1 MNLLI
6 GLIATVF
13 LLLLRRLSTRY
24 KLSKPPIR
32 TAIVAAIAIPLLIKA
47 NELQYIAA
55 QSLTARY
62 VESAITL
69 LWIISCIKLGS
80 WAVLEVPANIGWWRP
95 TAKILRDL
103 IDLAIITAITLV
115 IIHRDYSINL
125 VGIAATSAVLTAI
138 IGLAAQETLK
148 NLFAGLSLQLESPFH
163 EGDWIDLGNTRGVVS
178 SLQLMTTRIR
188 TMEGALVVVPNSRI
202 AAEGVLRF
210 TAGEKV
216 GQIIEVGLDYGF
228 PPRQAIELIESV
240 VSQHKLVLKTPPPEI
255 MVHSY
260 AESAVTYE
268 IRIYQYSAPEMEE
281 LRSDLLEQIWY
292 ALQRIGQSIP
302 YPVRVD
308 RTTPAPVLLPSN
320 AMDDIVIEDA
330 IKSIDLFQNL
340 NHIEIKEL
348 AQSAKC
354 ETFALGE
361 LLIQQGETGNGL
373 FIVIQGELEATQ
385 IMNSGIK
392 KVLGELYK
400 KDVFG
405 EMSLC
410 TGASHIA
417 DIRCTKESVIVTIER
432 EDLIPIMKIKPQLIE
447 HMGSLM
453 AQRQSKNKHDI
464 NENSRLDLI
473 KVMKQFFGMPSEIG

>member
-6 GLIATVF
+6 GLITTLI
-13 LLLLRRLSTRY
+13 LLLLRRLSIRY
-24 KLSKPPIR
+24 KLSRPPVR
-32 TAIVAAIAIPLLIKA
+32 TAIIAAITIPLLIKA
-47 NELQYIAA
+47 NELQYVTE

-62 VESAITL
+62 IASSITL

-125 VGIAATSAVLTAI
+125 VGVAATSAVLTAI

-188 TMEGALVVVPNSRI
+188 TMEGALIVVPNSRI

-240 VSQHKLVLKTPPPEI
+240 VSQHKLVLNTPAPEI

-260 AESAVTYE
+260 ADSAVIYE
-268 IRIYQYSAPEMEE
+268 IRIYQSTAPEMEE

-330 IKSIDLFQNL
+330 IKGIDLFQNL
-340 NHIEIKEL
+340 NQIEIKKL
-348 AQSAKC
+348 AESAKC
-354 ETFALGE
+354 ETFAPGE
-361 LLIQQGETGNGL
+361 LLIQQGETGKGL

-392 KVLGELYK
+392 KILGALFE

-453 AQRQSKNKHDI
+453 AQRQSKNKHEI

-473 KVMKQFFGMPSEIG
+473 KVMRHFFGIPSEID

>member
-1 MNLLI
+1 MNLAL
-6 GLIATVF
+6 GLVATVV
-13 LLLLRRLSTRY
+13 LLLLRRLSQRL
-24 KLSKPPIR
+24 KLSKLPIR
-32 TAIVAAIAIPLLIKA
+32 ISITAAIAIPLLA
-47 NELQYIAA
+47 HVGELQYDVS
-55 QSLTARY
+55 QSLTAKNIAT
-62 VESAITL
+62 AITL
-69 LWIISCIKLGS
+69 LWTISCIKLGS
-80 WAVLEVPANIGWWRP
+80 WAILEVPADLGWWRP

-115 IIHRDYSINL
+115 IVHRDYNINL

-138 IGLAAQETLK
+138 VGLAAQETLK

-188 TMEGALVVVPNSRI
+188 TMEGALVVIPNSRI

-210 TAGEKV
+210 TAGENV
-216 GQIIEVGLDYGF
+216 GQVIEVGLDYGF

-240 VSQHKLVLKTPPPEI
+240 VSKHKLVLNIPPPEI

-260 AESAVTYE
+260 AESAVSYE
-268 IRIYQYSAPEMEE
+268 IRIYQASAPEMEE

-320 AMDDIVIEDA
+320 AMDDSVIENA
-330 IKSIDLFQNL
+330 IKSIDLFRNL
-340 NHIEIKEL
+340 NQIEIKNL
-348 AQSAKC
+348 AKSARC
-354 ETFALGE
+354 ETFAPGE
-361 LLIQQGETGNGL
+361 LLIQQGEAGKGL
-373 FIVIQGELEATQ
+373 FIVIHGELVASQT
-385 IMNSGIK
+385 MYSGIK
-392 KVLGELYK
+392 KILGTLIE
-400 KDVFG
+400 KDIFG

-410 TGASHIA
+410 TGASHSA
-417 DIRCTKESVIVTIER
+417 NIRCTMESVIVTIER
-432 EDLIPIMKIKPQLIE
+432 EDLLPIMKTKPQLIE

-453 AQRQSKNKHDI
+453 AERQNKNKHEI

-473 KVMKQFFGMPSEIG
+473 KVMKQFFGMPGELS

>member
-1 MNLLI
+1 MNLAL
-6 GLIATVF
+6 GLVATVV
-13 LLLLRRLSTRY
+13 LLLLRRLSQRL
-24 KLSKPPIR
+24 KLSKLPIR
-32 TAIVAAIAIPLLIKA
+32 ISITAAIAIPLLA
-47 NELQYIAA
+47 HVGELQYDVS
-55 QSLTARY
+55 QSLTAKNI
-62 VESAITL
+62 ATIITL
-69 LWIISCIKLGS
+69 LWTISCIKLGS
-80 WAVLEVPANIGWWRP
+80 WAILEVPADLGWWRP

-115 IIHRDYSINL
+115 IVHRDYNINL

-138 IGLAAQETLK
+138 VGLAAQETLK

-188 TMEGALVVVPNSRI
+188 TMEGALVIVPNSRI

-210 TAGEKV
+210 TAGENV

-240 VSQHKLVLKTPPPEI
+240 VSKHKLVLNTPPPEI

-260 AESAVTYE
+260 AESAVSYE
-268 IRIYQYSAPEMEE
+268 IRIYQASAPEMEE

-330 IKSIDLFQNL
+330 IKGIDLFQNL
-340 NHIEIKEL
+340 NRIEIKDL
-348 AQSAKC
+348 AKSALC
-354 ETFALGE
+354 ETFAPGE
-361 LLIQQGETGNGL
+361 LLIHQGETGKGL
-373 FIVIQGELEATQ
+373 FIVIRGELLVSET
-385 IMNSGIK
+385 IHSGVK
-392 KVLGELYK
+392 KILGKLHE

-410 TGASHIA
+410 TGASHSA
-417 DIRCTKESVIVTIER
+417 DIRCTMESVIVTIEK
-432 EDLIPIMKIKPQLIE
+432 EDLLPIMKTKPQLIE

-453 AQRQSKNKHDI
+453 AHRQNKNKHEIDD
-464 NENSRLDLI
+464 NSQLDLI
-473 KVMKQFFGMPSEIG
+473 KVMKQFFGISNDLG

>member
-1 MNLLI
+1 MNLAL
-6 GLIATVF
+6 GLLTTVI
-13 LLLLRRLSTRY
+13 LLLLRRLSLRL

-32 TAIVAAIAIPLLIKA
+32 TAITAAITIPLLA
-47 NELQYIAA
+47 HAGEFQYDVSH
-55 QSLTARY
+55 SLTAKNIAT
-62 VESAITL
+62 AITF
-69 LWIISCIKLGS
+69 LWTISCIKLAS
-80 WAVLEVPANIGWWRP
+80 WAILEVTADLGWWRP

-115 IIHRDYSINL
+115 ILHRDYNINL

-138 IGLAAQETLK
+138 VGLAAQETLK

-260 AESAVTYE
+260 AESAVSYE
-268 IRIYQYSAPEMEE
+268 IRIYQASAPEMEE

-320 AMDDIVIEDA
+320 AMDDVVIEDA

-348 AQSAKC
+348 AKSARC
-354 ETFALGE
+354 ETFAPGE
-361 LLIQQGETGNGL
+361 LLIHQGETGKGL
-373 FIVIQGELEATQ
+373 FIVIQGELLVNQT
-385 IMNSGIK
+385 MHSGVK
-392 KVLGELYK
+392 KILGTLHER
-400 KDVFG
+400 DVFG

-410 TGASHIA
+410 TGASHSA
-417 DIRCTKESVIVTIER
+417 DIRCTTESVIVTIEK
-432 EDLIPIMKIKPQLIE
+432 EDLLPIMKTKPQLIE

-453 AQRQSKNKHDI
+453 ARRQNKNKHEI
-464 NENSRLDLI
+464 NDNSRLDLI
-473 KVMKQFFGMPSEIG
+473 KVMKQFFGIPCDLS

>member
-1 MNLLI
+1 MNLAL
-6 GLIATVF
+6 GLLTTVI
-13 LLLLRRLSTRY
+13 LLLLRRLALRL

-32 TAIVAAIAIPLLIKA
+32 TAITAAITIPLLA
-47 NELQYIAA
+47 HAGEFQYDVSH
-55 QSLTARY
+55 SLTAKNIAT
-62 VESAITL
+62 VITF
-69 LWIISCIKLGS
+69 LWTISCIKLAS
-80 WAVLEVPANIGWWRP
+80 WAILEVTADLGWWRP

-115 IIHRDYSINL
+115 ILHRDYNINL

-138 IGLAAQETLK
+138 VGLAAQETLK

-260 AESAVTYE
+260 AESAVSYE
-268 IRIYQYSAPEMEE
+268 IRIYQASAPEMEE

-320 AMDDIVIEDA
+320 EMDDVVIEDA

-348 AQSAKC
+348 AKSARC
-354 ETFALGE
+354 ETFAPGE
-361 LLIQQGETGNGL
+361 LLIHQGETGKGL
-373 FIVIQGELEATQ
+373 FIVIQGELLVNQT
-385 IMNSGIK
+385 MHSGVK
-392 KVLGELYK
+392 KILGTLHGR
-400 KDVFG
+400 DVFG

-410 TGASHIA
+410 TGASHSA
-417 DIRCTKESVIVTIER
+417 DIRCTKESVIVTIEK
-432 EDLIPIMKIKPQLIE
+432 EDLLPIMKTKPQLIE

-453 AQRQSKNKHDI
+453 ARRQNKNKHEI
-464 NENSRLDLI
+464 NDNSRLDLI
-473 KVMKQFFGMPSEIG
+473 KVMKQFFGIPCDLS

>member
-6 GLIATVF
+6 GLITTLI
-13 LLLLRRLSTRY
+13 LLLLRRLSIRY
-24 KLSKPPIR
+24 KLSKPPVR
-32 TAIVAAIAIPLLIKA
+32 TAIIAAIAIPLLIKA
-47 NELQYIAA
+47 NELQYVTE

-62 VESAITL
+62 IASSITL

-103 IDLAIITAITLV
+103 INLAIITAITLV

-125 VGIAATSAVLTAI
+125 VGVAATSAVLTAI

-188 TMEGALVVVPNSRI
+188 TMEGALIVVPNSRI

-240 VSQHKLVLKTPPPEI
+240 VSQHKLVLNTPAPEI
-255 MVHSY
+255 MFHSY
-260 AESAVTYE
+260 ADSAVIYE
-268 IRIYQYSAPEMEE
+268 IRIYQSTAPEMEE

-330 IKSIDLFQNL
+330 IKGIDLFQNL
-340 NHIEIKEL
+340 NQIEIKKL
-348 AQSAKC
+348 AESAKC
-354 ETFALGE
+354 ETFAPGE
-361 LLIQQGETGNGL
+361 LLIQQGETGKGL

-392 KVLGELYK
+392 KILGALYE

-453 AQRQSKNKHDI
+453 AQRQSKNKHEI

-473 KVMKQFFGMPSEIG
+473 KVMRQFFGIPSEID

>member
-1 MNLLI
+1 MNLAL
-6 GLIATVF
+6 GLLTTVI
-13 LLLLRRLSTRY
+13 LLLLRRLALRL

-32 TAIVAAIAIPLLIKA
+32 TAITAAITIPLLA
-47 NELQYIAA
+47 HAGEFQYDVSH
-55 QSLTARY
+55 SLTAKNIAT
-62 VESAITL
+62 VITF
-69 LWIISCIKLGS
+69 LWTISCIKLAS
-80 WAVLEVPANIGWWRP
+80 WAILEVTADLGWWRP

-115 IIHRDYSINL
+115 ILHRDYNINL

-138 IGLAAQETLK
+138 VGLAAQETLK

-260 AESAVTYE
+260 AESAVSYE
-268 IRIYQYSAPEMEE
+268 IRIYQASAPEMEE

-320 AMDDIVIEDA
+320 AMDDVVIEDA

-348 AQSAKC
+348 AESARC
-354 ETFALGE
+354 ETFAPGE
-361 LLIQQGETGNGL
+361 LLIHQGETGKGL
-373 FIVIQGELEATQ
+373 FIVIQGELLVNQT
-385 IMNSGIK
+385 MHSGVK
-392 KVLGELYK
+392 KILGTLHE

-410 TGASHIA
+410 TGASHSA
-417 DIRCTKESVIVTIER
+417 DIRCTTESVIVTIEK
-432 EDLIPIMKIKPQLIE
+432 EDLLPIMKTKPQLIE

-453 AQRQSKNKHDI
+453 ARRQNKNKHEI
-464 NENSRLDLI
+464 NDNSRLDLI
-473 KVMKQFFGMPSEIG
+473 KVMKQFFGIPCDFS

>member
-1 MNLLI
+1 MNLAL
-6 GLIATVF
+6 GLLTTVI
-13 LLLLRRLSTRY
+13 LLLLRRLSLRL

-32 TAIVAAIAIPLLIKA
+32 TAITAAITIPLLA
-47 NELQYIAA
+47 HAGEFQYDVSH
-55 QSLTARY
+55 SLTAKNIAT
-62 VESAITL
+62 AITF
-69 LWIISCIKLGS
+69 LWTISCIKLAS
-80 WAVLEVPANIGWWRP
+80 WAILEVTADLGWWRP

-115 IIHRDYSINL
+115 ILHRDYNINL

-138 IGLAAQETLK
+138 VGLAAQETLK

-210 TAGEKV
+210 TAGERV

-228 PPRQAIELIESV
+228 PPRQAIKLIESV

-260 AESAVTYE
+260 AESAVSYE
-268 IRIYQYSAPEMEE
+268 IRIYQASAPEMEE

-320 AMDDIVIEDA
+320 AMDDVVIEDA

-348 AQSAKC
+348 ANSARC
-354 ETFALGE
+354 ETFAPGE
-361 LLIQQGETGNGL
+361 LLIHQGETGKGL
-373 FIVIQGELEATQ
+373 FIVIQGELLVNQT
-385 IMNSGIK
+385 MHSGVK
-392 KVLGELYK
+392 KILGTLHE

-410 TGASHIA
+410 TGASHSA
-417 DIRCTKESVIVTIER
+417 DIRCTTESVIVTIEK
-432 EDLIPIMKIKPQLIE
+432 EDLLPIMKTKPQLIE

-453 AQRQSKNKHDI
+453 ARRQNKNKYEI
-464 NENSRLDLI
+464 NDNSRLDLI
-473 KVMKQFFGMPSEIG
+473 KVMKQFFGIPCDLS

>member
-1 MNLLI
+1 MNLAL
-6 GLIATVF
+6 GLVATVV
-13 LLLLRRLSTRY
+13 LLLLRRLSQRL
-24 KLSKPPIR
+24 KLSNLPIR
-32 TAIVAAIAIPLLIKA
+32 ISITAAIAIPLLA
-47 NELQYIAA
+47 HVGELQYDVS
-55 QSLTARY
+55 QSLTAKNIAT
-62 VESAITL
+62 AITL
-69 LWIISCIKLGS
+69 LWTISCIKLGS
-80 WAVLEVPANIGWWRP
+80 WAILEVPADLGWWRP

-115 IIHRDYSINL
+115 IVHRDYNINL

-138 IGLAAQETLK
+138 VGLAAQETLK

-188 TMEGALVVVPNSRI
+188 TMEGALVIVPNSRI

-210 TAGEKV
+210 TAGENV
-216 GQIIEVGLDYGF
+216 GQVIEVGLDYGF

-240 VSQHKLVLKTPPPEI
+240 VSKHKLVLNTPPPEI

-260 AESAVTYE
+260 AESAVSYE
-268 IRIYQYSAPEMEE
+268 IRIYQASAPEMEE

-340 NHIEIKEL
+340 NRIEIKDL
-348 AQSAKC
+348 AKSALC
-354 ETFALGE
+354 ETFAPGE
-361 LLIQQGETGNGL
+361 LLIHQGETGKGL
-373 FIVIQGELEATQ
+373 FIVIRGELLVSET
-385 IMNSGIK
+385 MHSGVK
-392 KVLGELYK
+392 KILGKLHE

-410 TGASHIA
+410 TGASHSA
-417 DIRCTKESVIVTIER
+417 DIRCTMESVIVTIEK
-432 EDLIPIMKIKPQLIE
+432 EDLLPIMKTKPQLIE

-453 AQRQSKNKHDI
+453 AHRQNKNKHEIDD
-464 NENSRLDLI
+464 NSQLDLI
-473 KVMKQFFGMPSEIG
+473 KVMKQFFGISNDLG

>member
-1 MNLLI
+1 MNIAIGLLATVVLLI
-6 GLIATVF
+6 
-13 LLLLRRLSTRY
+13 LRRLSQRL

-32 TAIVAAIAIPLLIKA
+32 TTITAAIAIPLVIHA
-47 NELQYIAA
+47 GELQYVVSE
-55 QSLTARY
+55 SLTAK
-62 VESAITL
+62 SLTTAITL
-69 LWIISCIKLGS
+69 LWTISCVKLAS
-80 WAVLEVPANIGWWRP
+80 WGVLEVPADLGWWRP

-115 IIHRDYSINL
+115 IIHRDYNINL

-138 IGLAAQETLK
+138 VGLAAQETLK

-210 TAGEKV
+210 TAGERV

-228 PPRQAIELIESV
+228 PPRQAIELIDSV
-240 VSQHKLVLKTPPPEI
+240 VSKHKLVLNTPPPEI

-260 AESAVTYE
+260 GESAVNYE
-268 IRIYQYSAPEMEE
+268 IRIYQASAPEMEE
-281 LRSDLLEQIWY
+281 LRSELLEQIWY

-320 AMDDIVIEDA
+320 AMNDNVIEDA

-340 NHIEIKEL
+340 NHTEIKEL
-348 AQSAKC
+348 AQAAKC
-354 ETFALGE
+354 ETFAPGE
-361 LLIQQGETGNGL
+361 LLIRQGETGKGL

-385 IMNSGIK
+385 IMNSGVK
-392 KVLGELYK
+392 KILGGLYE
-400 KDVFG
+400 KDIFG

-417 DIRCTKESVIVTIER
+417 DIRCTKESIIVTIER
-432 EDLIPIMKIKPQLIE
+432 EDLIPIMKNKPQLIE
-447 HMGSLM
+447 HMGSIM
-453 AQRQSKNKHDI
+453 AERQNKNKHEVD
-464 NENSRLDLI
+464 ENNRLDLI
-473 KVMKQFFGMPSEIG
+473 KVMKQFFGMQSEIS

>member
-1 MNLLI
+1 
-6 GLIATVF
+6 
-13 LLLLRRLSTRY
+13 
-24 KLSKPPIR
+24 
-32 TAIVAAIAIPLLIKA
+32 
-47 NELQYIAA
+47 
-55 QSLTARY
+55 
-62 VESAITL
+62 
-69 LWIISCIKLGS
+69 
-80 WAVLEVPANIGWWRP
+80 
-95 TAKILRDL
+95 
-103 IDLAIITAITLV
+103 
-115 IIHRDYSINL
+115 
-125 VGIAATSAVLTAI
+125 
-138 IGLAAQETLK
+138 
-148 NLFAGLSLQLESPFH
+148 
-163 EGDWIDLGNTRGVVS
+163 
-178 SLQLMTTRIR
+178 
-188 TMEGALVVVPNSRI
+188 MEGALVVVPNSRI

-260 AESAVTYE
+260 AESAVSYE
-268 IRIYQYSAPEMEE
+268 IRIYQASAPEMEE

-320 AMDDIVIEDA
+320 AMDDVVIEDA

-348 AQSAKC
+348 AKSARC
-354 ETFALGE
+354 ETFAPGE
-361 LLIQQGETGNGL
+361 LLIHQGETGKGL
-373 FIVIQGELEATQ
+373 FIVIQGELLVNQT
-385 IMNSGIK
+385 MHSGVK
-392 KVLGELYK
+392 KILGTLHE

-410 TGASHIA
+410 TGASHSA
-417 DIRCTKESVIVTIER
+417 DIRCTTESVIVTIEK
-432 EDLIPIMKIKPQLIE
+432 EDLLPIMKTKPQLIE

-453 AQRQSKNKHDI
+453 ARRENKNKHEI
-464 NENSRLDLI
+464 NDNSRLDLI
-473 KVMKQFFGMPSEIG
+473 KVMKQFFGIPCDLS

>member
-1 MNLLI
+1 MNLGI
-6 GLIATVF
+6 GLVATVI
-13 LLLLRRLSTRY
+13 LLLLRRLSQRL
-24 KLSKPPIR
+24 KLSKLPIR
-32 TAIVAAIAIPLLIKA
+32 ISITAAIGIPLLA
-47 NELQYIAA
+47 HVGELQYDVS
-55 QSLTARY
+55 QSLTAKNIAT
-62 VESAITL
+62 AITL
-69 LWIISCIKLGS
+69 LWTISCIKLGS
-80 WAVLEVPANIGWWRP
+80 WAILEVPADLGWWRP

-115 IIHRDYSINL
+115 IVHRDYNINL

-138 IGLAAQETLK
+138 VGLAAQETLK

-188 TMEGALVVVPNSRI
+188 TMEGALVIVPNSRI

-210 TAGEKV
+210 TAGENV
-216 GQIIEVGLDYGF
+216 GQVIEVGLDYGF

-240 VSQHKLVLKTPPPEI
+240 VSKHKLVLNTPPPEI

-260 AESAVTYE
+260 AESAVSYE
-268 IRIYQYSAPEMEE
+268 IRIYQASAPEMEE

-292 ALQRIGQSIP
+292 ALQRVGQSIP

-340 NHIEIKEL
+340 NRIEIKDL
-348 AQSAKC
+348 AKSALC
-354 ETFALGE
+354 ETFAPGE
-361 LLIQQGETGNGL
+361 LLIHQGETGKGL
-373 FIVIQGELEATQ
+373 FIVIQGELLVSET
-385 IMNSGIK
+385 MHSGVK
-392 KVLGELYK
+392 KILGKLHE

-410 TGASHIA
+410 TGASHSA
-417 DIRCTKESVIVTIER
+417 DIRCTMESVIVTIEK
-432 EDLIPIMKIKPQLIE
+432 EDLLPIMKTKPQLIE

-453 AQRQSKNKHDI
+453 AHRQNKNKHEID
-464 NENSRLDLI
+464 NNSQLDLI
-473 KVMKQFFGMPSEIG
+473 KVMKQFFGIPSDLG